1 MRKSPSSR
9 GFVLFTAAMVLAL
22 AVTFEESPLEEFSD
36 FPLIRRA
43 ILPGAGLSG
52 VSAAAAQTKGKKA
65 PASKPDEGILKAI
78 RSLGAT
84 LQGLRR
90 ALADQELRL
99 EEARKAIQSLAD
111 QLERG
116 QGAQAEEQAKFGS
129 ILEGLRERL
138 DSMENELTGLRFSDV
153 RRGKADIGAAS
164 GKEKPVG
171 APVTESHVGLSVASQ
186 EFAVSPAGAPSAGI
200 APVGVA
206 RANASASP
214 LMENGAAV
222 AKVTP
227 ATDPGPEAEFNEAL
241 QVLREE
247 RQFPR
252 ARLLFTRFLSKNPT
266 HDLADDAQYW
276 IGDSYF
282 GERNFERAIL
292 AFNKVQV
299 DYANGDKAPDALL
312 KEALSFL
319 RLGDKASAWELFERV
334 AKKYPQSEAGR
345 TALEQLKNF

>member
-1 MRKSPSSR
+1 
-9 GFVLFTAAMVLAL
+9 MVLTL
-22 AVTFEESPLEEFSD
+22 AVSFEESPLEKFSG
-36 FPLIRRA
+36 FPLILRA
-43 ILPGAGLSG
+43 VLPGAGFPG
-52 VSAAAAQTKGKKA
+52 VSVAAAQTEKKKA
-65 PASKPDEGILKAI
+65 PASKPDEGLLKAI
-78 RSLGAT
+78 RGLGAT

-90 ALADQELRL
+90 TLADQELRL
-99 EEARKAIQSLAD
+99 EGARKAIQSLAD

-116 QGAQAEEQAKFGS
+116 GSAQAEEQAKIGN
-129 ILEGLRERL
+129 ILEALRERL
-138 DSMENELTGLRFSDV
+138 DSMENELANIRFADV
-153 RRGKADIGAAS
+153 RRGKADVGAAS
-164 GKEKPVG
+164 SREEQVG
-171 APVTESHVGLSVASQ
+171 APVTESHIGLPVALP
-186 EFAVSPAGAPSAGI
+186 ELAVPPVGAPSAGV

-206 RANASASP
+206 KVSASASP
-214 LMENGAAV
+214 LAGSGTAV
-222 AKVTP
+222 AKATP
-227 ATDPGPEAEFNEAL
+227 ATGPGPEAEFNEAL

-276 IGDSYF
+276 IGESYF

-299 DYANGDKAPDALL
+299 DYANGDKAPDSLL

-319 RLGDKASAWELFERV
+319 RLGDKATARELFERV

>member
-1 MRKSPSSR
+1 MRKPPSSR
-9 GFVLFTAAMVLAL
+9 GFVLFAAAMVLVL
-22 AVTFEESPLEEFSD
+22 AVSFEESPPEEFSG
-36 FPLIRRA
+36 FPLILRA
-43 ILPGAGLSG
+43 VLPGAGLPG
-52 VSAAAAQTKGKKA
+52 VSVAAAQAEKEKA
-65 PASKPDEGILKAI
+65 PASVPDEGILKAI
-78 RSLGAT
+78 RGLGAT

-90 ALADQELRL
+90 TLADQELRL
-99 EEARKAIQSLAD
+99 EGARKAIQSLAD

-116 QGAQAEEQAKFGS
+116 QGAQVEEQAKFGN
-129 ILEGLRERL
+129 ILETLRERL
-138 DSMENELTGLRFSDV
+138 DSMENELANLRFADV
-153 RRGKADIGAAS
+153 RRGRADVGAAS
-164 GKEKPVG
+164 GKETPVG
-171 APVTESHVGLSVASQ
+171 APATESHVGLPVASP
-186 EFAVSPAGAPSAGI
+186 EFAVPPVGAPSAGV

-206 RANASASP
+206 KVSASVSP
-214 LMENGAAV
+214 LAQSGATV

-227 ATDPGPEAEFNEAL
+227 PTGPDPEVEFNEAL

-266 HDLADDAQYW
+266 HELADDAQYW
-276 IGDSYF
+276 IGESYF

-299 DYANGDKAPDALL
+299 DYANGDKAPDSLL

-319 RLGDKASAWELFERV
+319 RLGDKASAQELFERV

-345 TALEQLKNF
+345 TAREQLKNF